1 MTKKHIIKTFKSTIE
16 ITIIDRE
23 VSVKVDGVPTAKYS
37 SDAIH
42 EMNAIIQVL
51 EKAVLSAPSN
61 EEIAAAVEWYRAQ
74 KHELDEFYSNFE
86 FSTQRP
92 KGHEFVK
99 LFPAMP
105 FHYGD
110 AACFSSCPLIPGS
123 EFN

>member
-1 MTKKHIIKTFKSTIE
+1 MTKKHITKTFKSTIE

-23 VSVKVDGVPTAKYS
+23 ISITADGVPAARYFGG
-37 SDAIH
+37 AN
-42 EMNAIIQVL
+42 EMNSIIKAL
-51 EKAVLSAPSN
+51 ETVVLSKPSN
-61 EEIAAAVEWYRAQ
+61 EEIAAAREWYRAQ

-92 KGHEFVK
+92 KGYEFVK